1 MSRTFT
7 IDVEAVRGFIES
19 HVPGYATAD
28 VEIRRHS
35 GGHSCETWQVRCN
48 GERWILRRPP
58 RGDVQKGASN
68 MAREY
73 RIIAA
78 LADTPVPVP
87 RAIALCEDAG
97 VIGSPF
103 FLMEEVDGVVLR
115 FEFPADLPG
124 TPDRRKALG
133 ESLVDTLV
141 DIHAVDWKAVGLKEH
156 GRPENFFERNLTL
169 MREQWNAVR
178 QRPIDAIETVG
189 AYLVAHIPERG
200 DATIVHGDYKL
211 DNVMWKRECLATPA
225 AVLDWEISTIADPLI
240 DLGWLRGFWC
250 DAGQSRSVVTM
261 APMLQE
267 QGGFLSRDALV
278 ERYADKSGRDVRNV
292 AWYEAFGM
300 WKIAIILEASYKRY
314 LEGHSDDPL
323 FAAFEV
329 IVPALADAAL
339 GALREARLV

>member
-1 MSRTFT
+1 
-7 IDVEAVRGFIES
+7 
-19 HVPGYATAD
+19 
-28 VEIRRHS
+28 
-35 GGHSCETWQVRCN
+35 
-48 GERWILRRPP
+48 
-58 RGDVQKGASN
+58 

-87 RAIALCEDAG
+87 RAIALCEDPA

-103 FLMEEVDGVVLR
+103 FLMEEVEGVVLR
-115 FEFPADLPG
+115 FEFPADFAGIPE
-124 TPDRRKALG
+124 RRKTLG

-141 DIHAVDWKAVGLKEH
+141 DIHAVDWRALGLEGH
-156 GRPENFFERNLTL
+156 GRPDGFFERNLKL
-169 MREQWNAVR
+169 MREQWNTVG
-178 QRPIDAIETVG
+178 QRPIEAIETVG
-189 AYLVAHIPERG
+189 AYLAGHIPAPG
-200 DATIVHGDYKL
+200 AATIVHGDYKL
-211 DNVMWKRECLATPA
+211 DNVLWKRECLATPA

-278 ERYADKSGRDVRNV
+278 ERYAANSGRDVTNV

-300 WKIAIILEASYKRY
+300 WKIAIILEASYKRH

-339 GALREARLV
+339 GALREARLR